1 MKRFRKWLLAGLSL
15 VFFSAAAPAQQYNI
29 FHTTLANGLQ
39 VIAIEN
45 PIVPLAT
52 IEIAVRN
59 GAFTQPPEFDGL
71 SHLYEHMFFKAN
83 AKLPDQESFLD
94 RVGDL
99 GISWNGTTSEEVVN
113 YYFTLPKENLR
124 AGLQFMNDAIRTPL
138 FLEEELIRERPVVIG
153 EYDRQESNPFFHLVT
168 AVNKKLWHKYYS
180 HKNVIGDRQV
190 ILTADRE
197 KMKTIQQRY
206 YVPNNSALLIAGDIN
221 HEKVFKWAKKI
232 FSSWPRGE
240 DPFVKFPAPDHPPL
254 KKSEMVIV
262 EKPVNA
268 VTIRINLHGPSVR
281 KDPQAT
287 YAADVFSYI
296 LSQPNSKFYRE
307 LIDSGVLTGVSF
319 NYYTLDKTGPITLL
333 AQTTADKY
341 NAAVQ
346 AIRGQV
352 QKFTDPEYYT
362 DEQLANSKHQLEIN
376 EIYSHEKPST
386 YAHVV
391 GFWWSVASLDYYLSY
406 VDNLRKVSRE
416 DINTY
421 IRRYIQNAPYIMGV
435 MLSPE
440 DRRKLGLDE
449 GKAL

>member
-1 MKRFRKWLLAGLSL
+1 MTRYKRWIF
-15 VFFSAAAPAQQYNI
+15 AAILPAYFATTAFAQKYNI
-29 FHTTLANGLQ
+29 FHTQLENGLE
-39 VIAIEN
+39 VVAVEN

-52 IEIAVRN
+52 IEIAVCN
-59 GAFTQPPEFDGL
+59 GAFTETPEYNGL

-83 AKLPDQESFLD
+83 AAYPD
-94 RVGDL
+94 GDAYLERTGEL
-99 GISWNGTTSEEVVN
+99 GMSWNASTREEVVN
-113 YYFTLPKENLR
+113 YYFTLPKDNLR
-124 AGLQFMNDAIRTPL
+124 EGLEFMSAAIRTPL
-138 FLEEELIRERPVVIG
+138 FIEEELARERPVVIG
-153 EYDRQESNPFFHLVT
+153 EYDRQESNPLFHLFT